1 MRWKVIT
8 LPALCALSLGLVP
21 SPATAQKVEVTYDK
35 SASFKQYKR
44 YAWGKNSLV
53 TRQTAEVEAEIEKKI
68 EASADRALAAK
79 GLIKDD
85 AKPDFLIRYDAGA
98 MPNPDGSAPGYKVP
112 VPGGGGMFVE
122 GTFSGV
128 SADIWLQ
135 VSGMLKFSIQD
146 APSKAT
152 VWQSLVTKKTN
163 DPKKFLRN
171 LDSEIDKMA
180 SKGLEKFPP
189 K

>member
-1 MRWKVIT
+1 
-8 LPALCALSLGLVP
+8 
-21 SPATAQKVEVTYDK
+21 
-35 SASFKQYKR
+35 
-44 YAWGKNSLV
+44 
-53 TRQTAEVEAEIEKKI
+53 
-68 EASADRALAAK
+68 
-79 GLIKDD
+79 
-85 AKPDFLIRYDAGA
+85 